1 MARNRSP
8 AGPSIRSMRNAR
20 DRRRPR
26 RMIRVQVGPGAL
38 DLEVPDGME
47 PDALRARVERWM
59 AGAGEGFDDIATPG
73 GTPFQR
79 ACWDACRRIP
89 RGETRTYAWLAAAA
103 GSPAAVRAAGQAMR
117 RNPLPIVVPCHRV
130 AASGGRPGGFSG
142 SSGPDSLAIKRHL
155 QEVERGSDR

>member
-1 MARNRSP
+1 MPKSP
-8 AGPSIRSMRNAR
+8 A
-20 DRRRPR
+20 RRPAR
-26 RMIRVQVGPGAL
+26 ATIRVRVGTGAL
-38 DLEVPDGME
+38 DLAVPGALE
-47 PDALRARVERWM
+47 PEALRARVERWLTGY
-59 AGAGEGFDDIATPG
+59 ADRFDDIATPD

-130 AASGGRPGGFSG
+130 TASGGRPGGFSG
-142 SSGPDSLAIKRHL
+142 SSGAESMAIKRCL
-155 QEVERGSDR
+155 QEVERGIDR

>member
-1 MARNRSP
+1 
-8 AGPSIRSMRNAR
+8 MRNERAR
-20 DRRRPR
+20 GSPR
-26 RMIRVQVGPGAL
+26 ATIRVRVGPGAL

-47 PDALRARVERWM
+47 PDALRTRVERWM
-59 AGAGEGFDDIATPG
+59 ADGAEGFDDIATPN

-79 ACWDACRRIP
+79 ACWEACRRIP

-130 AASGGRPGGFSG
+130 VASGGRPGGFSG
-142 SSGPDSLAIKRHL
+142 SAGAESVAIKRCL
-155 QEVERGSDR
+155 QEVERGIDR